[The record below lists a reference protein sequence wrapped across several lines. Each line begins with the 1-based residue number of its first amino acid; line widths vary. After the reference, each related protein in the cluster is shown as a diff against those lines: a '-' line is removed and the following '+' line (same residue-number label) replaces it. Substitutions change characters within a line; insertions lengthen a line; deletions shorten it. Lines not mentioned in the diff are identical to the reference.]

1 MKKVAILI
9 ENKYEEPEL
18 IYPYWRLKEDYEVV
32 LVGTEADT
40 EYVGKAGG
48 YKMKSDIA
56 SSEAKASD
64 FDAVYI
70 PGGFSPDAMRQSE
83 DTVNFVKEMH
93 EAGKLIG
100 AICHGPWVLV
110 EADILKDVK
119 ATSVKTISTDVK
131 NAGANWVDEETVVD
145 GNIITARTP
154 KDLPAHVTT
163 FVKELEK

>member
-1 MKKVAILI
+1 MKKIAILV
-9 ENKYEEPEL
+9 ENKFEEPEL
-18 IYPYWRLKEDYEVV
+18 IYPYWRLKEDYEVI
-32 LVGTEADT
+32 LVGTKADT

-56 SSEAKASD
+56 SSDAKAD
-64 FDAVYI
+64 EFDAVYV
-70 PGGFSPDAMRQSE
+70 PGGFSPDGMRKCE
-83 DTVNFVKEMH
+83 ATVNFVKEMH

-154 KDLPAHVTT
+154 EDLPAHVTT

>member
-1 MKKVAILI
+1 MKKVAVLI

-18 IYPYWRLKEDYEVV
+18 IYPYWRLKEDYEVT
-32 LVGTEADT
+32 LVGTKADT
-40 EYVGKAGG
+40 EYVGIAGG

-56 SSEAKASD
+56 SSDAKASD

-83 DTVNFVKEMH
+83 ATVNFVKEMH

-100 AICHGPWVLV
+100 AICHAPWVLA
-110 EADILKDVK
+110 EADIL
-119 ATSVKTISTDVK
+119 
-131 NAGANWVDEETVVD
+131 DEETVVD

-154 KDLPAHVTT
+154 EDLPAHVTK
-163 FVKELEK
+163 FVEELGK

>member
-48 YKMKSDIA
+48 YKMKSDIT
-56 SSEAKASD
+56 SSDAKASD

-100 AICHGPWVLV
+100 AICHGPWVLA
-110 EADILKDVK
+110 EADILDGVK
-119 ATSVKTISTDVK
+119 ATSVKTISTDIK

-145 GNIITARTP
+145 NNIVTARTP
-154 KDLPAHVTT
+154 EDLPAHVTR
-163 FVKELEK
+163 FVEELGK

>member
-9 ENKYEEPEL
+9 ENRYEEPEL
-18 IYPYWRLKEDYEVV
+18 IYPYWRLKEDYEVT
-32 LVGTEADT
+32 LVGTKADT

-56 SSEAKASD
+56 SSDAKASD

-70 PGGFSPDAMRQSE
+70 PGGFSPDGMRQSE

-100 AICHGPWVLV
+100 AICHGPWVLA
-110 EADILKDVK
+110 EADILDGVK
-119 ATSVKTISTDVK
+119 ATSVKTISTDIK
-131 NAGANWVDEETVVD
+131 NAGAKWVDEETVVD
-145 GNIITARTP
+145 GNIVTARTP
-154 KDLPAHVTT
+154 EDLPAHVTK
-163 FVKELEK
+163 FVEELGK

>member
-56 SSEAKASD
+56 SSDAKASD

-100 AICHGPWVLV
+100 AICHGPWVLA
-110 EADILKDVK
+110 EADILDGVK
-119 ATSVKTISTDVK
+119 ATSVKTISTDIK

-145 GNIITARTP
+145 NNIVTARTP
-154 KDLPAHVTT
+154 EDLPAHVTR
-163 FVKELEK
+163 FVEELGK

>member
-18 IYPYWRLKEDYEVV
+18 IYPYWRLKEDYEVI

-56 SSEAKASD
+56 SSDAKASD

-93 EAGKLIG
+93 EAGKIIG

-131 NAGANWVDEETVVD
+131 NAGSNWVDEETVVD
-145 GNIITARTP
+145 NNIITARTP

>member
-56 SSEAKASD
+56 SSDAKASD

-100 AICHGPWVLV
+100 AICHGPWVLA
-110 EADILKDVK
+110 EADILDGVK
-119 ATSVKTISTDVK
+119 ATSVKTISTDIK

-145 GNIITARTP
+145 NNIVTARTP
-154 KDLPAHVTT
+154 EDLPAHVSR
-163 FVKELEK
+163 FVEELGK

>member
-56 SSEAKASD
+56 SSDAKASD

-100 AICHGPWVLV
+100 AICHGPWVLA
-110 EADILKDVK
+110 EADILDGVK
-119 ATSVKTISTDVK
+119 ATSVKTISTDIK

-145 GNIITARTP
+145 NNIVTARTP
-154 KDLPAHVTT
+154 EDLPVHVTR
-163 FVKELEK
+163 FVEELGK

>member
-1 MKKVAILI
+1 MKKVAVLI

-18 IYPYWRLKEDYEVV
+18 IYPYWRLKEDYEVT

-56 SSEAKASD
+56 SSDAKASD

-83 DTVNFVKEMH
+83 ATVNFVKEMN

-100 AICHGPWVLV
+100 AICHAPWVLA
-110 EADILKDVK
+110 EAGILDGVK
-119 ATSVKTISTDVK
+119 ATSVSTISTDIK

-145 GNIITARTP
+145 KNIITARTP
-154 KDLPAHVTT
+154 EDLPAHVTK
-163 FVKELEK
+163 FVEELGK

>member
-18 IYPYWRLKEDYEVV
+18 IYPYWRLKEDYEVI

-56 SSEAKASD
+56 SSDAKASD

-93 EAGKLIG
+93 EAGKIIG